1 MHFEITN
8 SRGVFKTYVKISLWT
23 VLFQLMTS
31 FLEEEK
37 NISELLIGL
46 NKSNFFEIKLLTSDK
61 GSEMS
66 IDSILAPG
74 DIRPNLVPRS

>member
-1 MHFEITN
+1 
-8 SRGVFKTYVKISLWT
+8 
-23 VLFQLMTS
+23 MTS

-46 NKSNFFEIKLLTSDK
+46 NKSNSFEIKLLTSDK